1 MIYRAGNHETFN
13 GGSRRHSPFGISKS
27 GEIRVSLFTVGM
39 KVNVLKATIT
49 GDLFKNY
56 ATSRSVIP
64 VQDKI
69 SKVPVVHL
77 IPSFFILDWHFEI
90 PAPLARKKSKLSPP
104 VLPEKILILYT
115 SHQFFFRYLSQ
126 KTFFLKSFSAFL
138 SFFQI
143 TLVLIMHWVGTKK
156 CYCRPKNLR
165 YNILVCLKSKSVL

>member
-69 SKVPVVHL
+69 SKVPVVPSSVTTILFL
-77 IPSFFILDWHFEI
+77 IDILRDSGSLEERSRDYH
-90 PAPLARKKSKLSPP
+90 P
-104 VLPEKILILYT
+104 VLPEKILILLHI
-115 SHQFFFRYLSQ
+115 SFFSISVSKILF
-126 KTFFLKSFSAFL
+126 FSAFFI
-138 SFFQI
+138 FFQI
-143 TLVLIMHWVGTKK
+143 TW
-156 CYCRPKNLR
+156 
-165 YNILVCLKSKSVL
+165 S

>member
-69 SKVPVVHL
+69 SKVPVVPSSVTTILFL
-77 IPSFFILDWHFEI
+77 IDILRDSGYFG
-90 PAPLARKKSKLSPP
+90 RKKSRLSPSP
-104 VLPEKILILYT
+104 SRKNSDIT
-115 SHQFFFRYLSQ
+115 SHQFFFDICL
-126 KTFFLKSFSAFL
+126 KNTFFSAFFYIL
-138 SFFQI
+138 SNH
-143 TLVLIMHWVGTKK
+143 LVLIMHWVGTKK

>member
-69 SKVPVVHL
+69 SKVPVVRRL
-77 IPSFFILDWHFEI
+77 FQAFYSWLTFWDSGSNPWK
-90 PAPLARKKSKLSPP
+90 KKSIISQHSPSRKFWYNFAS
-104 VLPEKILILYT
+104 V
-115 SHQFFFRYLSQ
+115 FFDICPKNL
-126 KTFFLKSFSAFL
+126 FSAFFI
-138 SFFQI
+138 FFHI
-143 TLVLIMHWVGTKK
+143 TWSWSCIG
-156 CYCRPKNLR
+156 
-165 YNILVCLKSKSVL
+165 

>member
-77 IPSFFILDWHFEI
+77 IPSFFYSWLTFWDSGSFSKKEVEI
-90 PAPLARKKSKLSPP
+90 ITTSPSRKNSDIIYFTSVFFSISVSKNL
-104 VLPEKILILYT
+104 
-115 SHQFFFRYLSQ
+115 
-126 KTFFLKSFSAFL
+126 FFLSFSAFL

-143 TLVLIMHWVGTKK
+143 TLVLIMHWVGTNK
-156 CYCRPKNLR
+156 CYCVVQKTSE
-165 YNILVCLKSKSVL
+165 I

>member
-104 VLPEKILILYT
+104 VLQEKILILYT
-115 SHQFFFRYLSQ
+115 SHQFFFD
-126 KTFFLKSFSAFL
+126 
-138 SFFQI
+138 I
-143 TLVLIMHWVGTKK
+143 
-156 CYCRPKNLR
+156 
-165 YNILVCLKSKSVL
+165 CLKKPFFFYHFLLFYHSFKSLWSWSCIG